1 VLFDTDTR
9 RRDETSSRVLL
20 ETSVRCAEGIFVNV
34 LWAILHRRREVLLSV
49 DVVIL
54 HRFRWMPV
62 LGEVEVEKLELDLD
76 LELGPGSGASSML
89 FLMVL
94 FLAIVTDF
102 IEHRVMES
110 VWSRFERVEWI
121 ISEREREGEEF
132 GKVDEMIVL
141 CLPILSLFFF
151 FYCFS

>member
-1 VLFDTDTR
+1 M
-9 RRDETSSRVLL
+9 
-20 ETSVRCAEGIFVNV
+20 RCAEGTFVSV
-34 LWAILHRRREVLLSV
+34 LWAILHRRREALLSV

-62 LGEVEVEKLELDLD
+62 LAEVEVEKSELDLDLD
-76 LELGPGSGASSML
+76 LELGPGSEASSML

-94 FLAIVTDF
+94 VLAIVTDF

-132 GKVDEMIVL
+132 GKVDEMTVL
-141 CLPILSLFFF
+141 CLPILSLFFIAVVKKQ
-151 FYCFS
+151 CT

>member
-1 VLFDTDTR
+1 M
-9 RRDETSSRVLL
+9 LL
-20 ETSVRCAEGIFVNV
+20 ETSVRCAEGIFVSV
-34 LWAILHRRREVLLSV
+34 LWAILHRRREASLSV
-49 DVVIL
+49 EVVIL

-62 LGEVEVEKLELDLD
+62 LGEVEVDLD
-76 LELGPGSGASSML
+76 LELGPGSEASSML

-102 IEHRVMES
+102 IEHRVIES

-132 GKVDEMIVL
+132 GKVDEMTVL
-141 CLPILSLFFF
+141 CFPILSLFF
-151 FYCFS
+151 YCFS